1 MAEKRDYYEVLGI
14 SKGASEDEIK
24 KAYHKLAK
32 KYHPDMN
39 PGDKDAEQKFK
50 EVGEAYSVLSDPE
63 KKSRY
68 DQFGHAG
75 VDPNYGAGAG
85 GGFGGFGG
93 FGGMDFDVGDIFS
106 SFFGG
111 SSSSA
116 RRNGPVAGED
126 LLVRTVISFEE
137 AAFGCKKEIS
147 FTRIEN
153 CSECGGTGA
162 AKGTTPKTCPE
173 CGGRGQVQSQ
183 QRTPS
188 GMTSTS
194 KPCQQ
199 CGGRGK
205 IVESPCQKCRG
216 GGRVRRRASVQ
227 VNIPAGID
235 DRQAINVRSQGNK
248 GTNGGPAGDL
258 RLGVNVRSH
267 PYFERDGYNVWYQ
280 AKISFAQAALGT
292 ELIVPTLDGDV
303 KYTVPAGTQPGDVFK
318 LKDRGI
324 PILNGRGKG
333 DQLVRVNIQVPRKL
347 SERQKEML
355 RAFDEDLNP
364 GNKGNYGDDKNKGIF
379 GKKKK

>member
-1 MAEKRDYYEVLGI
+1 MADKRDYYEVLGL

-137 AAFGCKKEIS
+137 AAFGCTKTIS
-147 FTRIEN
+147 FTRTET
-153 CSECGGTGA
+153 CSACNGSGAEPGTHADTCSKCGGS
-162 AKGTTPKTCPE
+162 
-173 CGGRGQVQSQ
+173 GQIRVQ
-183 QRTPS
+183 QRTLL
-188 GMTSTS
+188 GMMQTTR
-194 KPCQQ
+194 PCDA
-199 CGGRGK
+199 CGGAGRIIK
-205 IVESPCQKCRG
+205 TPCKTCRG
-216 GGRVRRRASVQ
+216 QGVEKKNKKFDAS
-227 VNIPAGID
+227 IPAGIGD
-235 DRQAINVRSQGNK
+235 GERIVLRGQGNA
-248 GTNGGPAGDL
+248 GRRGGPAGDL
-258 RLGVNVRSH
+258 VVEIRVRPH
-267 PYFERDGYNVWYQ
+267 PVFERRDYDIFCEVPISYTEAVLGG
-280 AKISFAQAALGT
+280 KI
-292 ELIVPTLDGDV
+292 LIPTLEG
-303 KYTVPAGTQPGDVFK
+303 KEEYKLPEGTQPGTRFCLKGRGVQRIRSKSRGDLYFTVTVEVPKNLSAKQKELLQAFETSLDKDNMIKKKSFAEK
-318 LKDRGI
+318 LKD
-324 PILNGRGKG
+324 LF
-333 DQLVRVNIQVPRKL
+333 
-347 SERQKEML
+347 S
-355 RAFDEDLNP
+355 
-364 GNKGNYGDDKNKGIF
+364 
-379 GKKKK
+379 